1 MNVINVYEP
10 TERSE
15 ALSTAARAPARPIA
29 ANVFTLRKSGARP
42 ISFSGRQLGHHNGYQ
57 LGSPLWHEVNL
68 YQTED
73 GRYVADIRVFTKAQ
87 GAKDQFHV
95 MVADSLEEALQ
106 FFEGYDPRAD
116 VPADIAIDDETL
128 SPAELLVQAAAL
140 KARVADAVSQYR
152 AVLSAFLSEMNRH

>member
-10 TERSE
+10 AERAE
-15 ALSTAARAPARPIA
+15 ALSTAARAPARSLSSS
-29 ANVFTLRKSGARP
+29 VFTLRKSGARP
-42 ISFSGRQLGHHNGYQ
+42 ISFSGRQLGHHNGYR
-57 LGSPLWHEVNL
+57 LGSPLWHELNL

-95 MVADSLEEALQ
+95 AVMDSLEEALQ
-106 FFEGYDPRAD
+106 FFEGYDARGD
-116 VPADIAIDDETL
+116 VPADIALDDEAL

-152 AVLSAFLSEMNRH
+152 AVLSAFLADMNKH